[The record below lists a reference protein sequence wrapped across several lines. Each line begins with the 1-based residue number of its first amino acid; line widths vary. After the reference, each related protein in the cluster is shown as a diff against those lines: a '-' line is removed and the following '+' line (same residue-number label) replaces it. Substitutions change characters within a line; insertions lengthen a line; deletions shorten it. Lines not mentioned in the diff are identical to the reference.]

1 MFWTRRHCGK
11 MNFDAEALPI
21 AANDRVPKYARRS
34 SNIQSGVHD
43 PAVPDID
50 LWEFDKKLPDIFM
63 PRI

>member
-1 MFWTRRHCGK
+1 
-11 MNFDAEALPI
+11 MNFDAEAFPI

-50 LWEFDKKLPDIFM
+50 LWEFHKKLPDIFM

>member
-1 MFWTRRHCGK
+1 

-21 AANDRVPKYARRS
+21 AANDRVPKYTRRS